1 MMKRNYSVFLGN
13 VGSCLDQY
21 CPAYGREFPVA
32 ELFDRVATI
41 PLIRGAYRSRPEAD
55 VLAEIEARNLV
66 AVRYVDENG
75 ENAVDFP
82 ANPNGSINSIAG
94 ICDTTGRVFGL
105 MPHPEAF
112 LSPYNSPTWTA
123 DQLKGEL
130 PAEGDG
136 VQIFRNAVEYFA

>member
-1 MMKRNYSVFLGN
+1 MAFRYANAD
-13 VGSCLDQY
+13 GS
-21 CPAYGREFPVA
+21 
-32 ELFDRVATI
+32 
-41 PLIRGAYRSRPEAD
+41 
-55 VLAEIEARNLV
+55 LAEE
-66 AVRYVDENG
+66 
-75 ENAVDFP
+75 FP
-82 ANPNGSINSIAG
+82 ANPNGSLNSIAG
-94 ICDTTGRVFGL
+94 ICDETGRVFGL